1 MSYDNISE
9 YTKNN
14 GKVQSDISEFEKK
27 RQAYNKEHNTLLSY
41 GQFELLFYLEKQRK
55 IKEKRIK
62 RCKNKPYKNKK

>member
-1 MSYDNISE
+1 MSYDNISQ

-27 RQAYNKEHNTLLSY
+27 RQGYNKEHNTLLSY
-41 GQFELLFYLEKQRK
+41 GQFEALFYLEKQRK

-62 RCKNKPYKNKK
+62 RCKNKPCKNKK

>member
-27 RQAYNKEHNTLLSY
+27 RQAYNKEHKTLLSY
-41 GQFELLFYLEKQRK
+41 GQFEVLFYLEKQRK
-55 IKEKRIK
+55 IKEKRTK
-62 RCKNKPYKNKK
+62 RRKNKPCKK